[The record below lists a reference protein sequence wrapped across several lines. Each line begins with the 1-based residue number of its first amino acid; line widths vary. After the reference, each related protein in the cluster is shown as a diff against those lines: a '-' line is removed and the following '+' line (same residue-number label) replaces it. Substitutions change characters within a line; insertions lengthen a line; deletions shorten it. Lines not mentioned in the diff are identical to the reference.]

1 MPKQRV
7 QDYLDAIEEHG
18 LDYDKLVEV
27 LGVQRSTVYAKVRDL
42 RLAGRLSKYEP
53 NCFYKRLASKS
64 MTSGDLNK
72 KIRSSP
78 EDVQLWLARNVPEGG
93 TIADFAIA
101 LMIDAMDEENQP
113 NA

>member
-18 LDYDKLVEV
+18 FDYDKLVEV

-42 RLAGRLSKYEP
+42 RLAGKLSKYEP
-53 NCFYKRLASKS
+53 GCFYKRLASKS
-64 MTSGDLNK
+64 MTSGNLDK

-78 EDVQLWLARNVPEGG
+78 ESLQRWLANNVPENGS
-93 TIADFAIA
+93 IADFAIA
-101 LMIDAMDEENQP
+101 LMVDAMNEENQP